1 MGTLR
6 RPGPPRHQPAA
17 FASARRAPLV
27 VVLTLFLAACGTT
40 GPATTAPAPGVS
52 PTGGQLPST
61 AAPAATAA
69 PAETGAPAA
78 TGAPTVAEGG
88 TWVAA
93 GQLGTPRL
101 APHLVA
107 LVDGLAMAVGND
119 AECVAAFE
127 GAPFGGS
134 EVAELWDPASGT
146 WRATASL
153 STLRAKNAA
162 LPLADGRVLVAG
174 GATEGRWD
182 KHADKLGFQSY
193 SSAWTFDPRA
203 GSWAKA
209 GLMQA
214 ARTDAAAAVL
224 PDGRVLVA
232 GGYFADLVDAAKYP
246 WLVGG
251 APGPG
256 TAQLGARAASVVTA
270 SWPLRGPLADV
281 APPQPPGKVLAT
293 AELFDPATGTWSS
306 TGSLAVP
313 RYGASAVTLAD
324 GRVLV
329 AGVDSAGVHGYDLY
343 VDMGDLGENVG
354 EVYDPRSG
362 RFRVTGEYP
371 ARGEYGLRGPSPSA
385 TLVALADG
393 GALLV
398 GGYEGDWNMPATV
411 TLRYDPTSNAWSDT
425 GRLGTPRANAL
436 AALLPDGK
444 VLVAGGENAYGATAS
459 AEVYDPVAGTWS
471 PAPAMPEPRT
481 RGAAAVLADG
491 SVMIAGGYGAHSH
504 QFGWDLCPPP
514 IATTVR
520 FVPAP

>member
-1 MGTLR
+1 MGALHR
-6 RPGPPRHQPAA
+6 QGSPRHHPAA
-17 FASARRAPLV
+17 SASARRAPLAV
-27 VVLTLFLAACGTT
+27 AVALLLAACGTT
-40 GPATTAPAPGVS
+40 GPATPATTPGIS
-52 PTGGQLPST
+52 PTGGQSPST
-61 AAPAATAA
+61 SASAPATAGPAATAG
-69 PAETGAPAA
+69 PVGTGP
-78 TGAPTVAEGG
+78 PVVAEGG
-88 TWVAA
+88 AWVAA
-93 GQLGTPRL
+93 GQLATPRM

-107 LVDGLAMAVGND
+107 LADGRAMTVGND
-119 AECVAAFE
+119 AMCVQAFQGAFE
-127 GAPFGGS
+127 DS

-193 SSAWTFDPRA
+193 SSAWIFDPRA
-203 GSWAKA
+203 GSWAKT

-214 ARTDAAAAVL
+214 ARTDAASAVL

-232 GGYFADLVDAAKYP
+232 GGYFADLVDPARYP

-256 TAQLGARAASVVTA
+256 TALQGGDAASVVTA

-281 APPQPPGKVLAT
+281 APPSPPGKVLAT

-329 AGVDSAGVHGYDLY
+329 AGVDSAGVRGYDLY

-354 EVYDPRSG
+354 EVYDPRTG

-371 ARGEYGLRGPSPSA
+371 ARGEYGLRRPSPSA

-398 GGYEGDWNMPATV
+398 GGYDGDWNMPGTV
-411 TLRYDPTSNAWSDT
+411 TLRYDPASNAWSET

-444 VLVAGGENAYGATAS
+444 VLAAGGEDAYGATAS

-481 RGAAAVLADG
+481 RGAAAALADG